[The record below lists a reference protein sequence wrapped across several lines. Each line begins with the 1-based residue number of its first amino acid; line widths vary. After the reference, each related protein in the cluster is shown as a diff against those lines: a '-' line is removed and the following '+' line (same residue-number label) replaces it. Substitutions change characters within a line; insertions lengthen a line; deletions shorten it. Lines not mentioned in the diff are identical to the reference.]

1 MRFLFV
7 SFVGNIDP
15 NKPSWGWWVGRTN
28 LNMRYWGGSSPGS
41 GKCQC
46 ALQNE
51 CKRGEPTCNCDAG
64 LAQDNVFDDGFLRHK
79 EHLPVMELRFG
90 DTGSLNDQK
99 WGEHTLGP
107 LRCYGDSEYCNRAS
121 FEALRAF
128 SG

>member
-107 LRCYGDSEYCNRAS
+107 LRCYGDSEY
-121 FEALRAF
+121 
-128 SG
+128 